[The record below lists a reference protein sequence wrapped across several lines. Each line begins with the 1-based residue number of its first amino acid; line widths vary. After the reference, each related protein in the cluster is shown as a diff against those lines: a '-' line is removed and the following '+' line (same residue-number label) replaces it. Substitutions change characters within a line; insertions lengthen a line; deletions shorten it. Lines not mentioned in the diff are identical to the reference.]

1 MTDAL
6 PYRLLRAHLAA
17 SAPDRERFVA
27 RLFIVSTAF
36 AIAAVIGFATPE
48 RRAVILPH
56 VPIFAIPLAYHVG
69 LLVVLR
75 RNWFHWI
82 LPWIGTI
89 VLTSA
94 LAPPFYFAVQ
104 EEGPA
109 FAVGGVIQSGWMAL
123 VAVSA
128 LRANPILSI
137 GAGVIGAIEYLTI
150 SFAQPLTGEQPSQ
163 VMTLAAMFIV
173 DGVVAAGIAMYLLR
187 QAQEAL
193 RAVRS
198 QDLMGK
204 YFMHER
210 IGAGG
215 MAEVFRATYSPEGG
229 FEKIVAVK
237 RVLPEVANLAD
248 GRLFVE
254 MFREEARLCAQL
266 SHPNVVQVLDAGR
279 FAGRYVLAMEFVD
292 GVSLHRV
299 IHRAGRP
306 MPMAAITFAAAE
318 LAAALDYIHARVD
331 ADGTSLH
338 LVHRDVNPPNV
349 LVSRLGE
356 VKLADFGVAHAV
368 NRATLDPERVY
379 GKLGYLAPEQLH
391 AGQIDG
397 RADLFALGL
406 TLYEM
411 VAGKPLFRAASLY
424 EVEEFRNPE
433 VELGD
438 EVPRELRRLIADL
451 LAVAPDNRP
460 ATGADVRA
468 RLLAL
473 TGDAAPFPSGQVE
486 LAKLVKVAV
495 EAAAAPARPSTV
507 ATDLRSQV
515 RRTPDAQRSRR
526 ERGGRSTKS

>member
-1 MTDAL
+1 MSDAL
-6 PYRLLRAHLAA
+6 PYRLLRAHLDA
-17 SAPDRERFVA
+17 SAPDREKFIA
-27 RLFIVSTAF
+27 KLFIGCTLF
-36 AIAAVIGFATPE
+36 ALACVIGFATPE
-48 RRAVILPH
+48 KRAIIAPNTPV
-56 VPIFAIPLAYHVG
+56 FAIPLAYHIG
-69 LLVVLR
+69 LLVALR
-75 RNWFHWI
+75 RDRFHWI
-82 LPWIGTI
+82 LPWIGTF
-89 VLTSA
+89 VLASA

-104 EEGPA
+104 QEGAA
-109 FAVGGVIQSGWMAL
+109 FAVGGVIQSSWMAL

-128 LRANPILSI
+128 LRANPMLSI
-137 GAGVIGAIEYLTI
+137 GAGVIGGIEYLAI
-150 SFAQPLTGEQPSQ
+150 SLAQPMTGEQRSE
-163 VMTLAAMFIV
+163 VLTLAAMFIV
-173 DGVVAAGIAMYLLR
+173 DGVIAAGIASYLLR
-187 QAQEAL
+187 QAQQAL

-210 IGAGG
+210 LGAGG

-237 RVLPEVANLAD
+237 RVLPDVAEAAD
-248 GRLFVE
+248 GRLFVD

-266 SHPNVVQVLDAGR
+266 SHPNVVQVLDAGQ
-279 FAGRYVLAMEFVD
+279 FGGRYVLAMELVD

-306 MPMAAITFAAAE
+306 MPIAAVAFAGAE

-331 ADGTSLH
+331 SDGISLG

-391 AGQIDG
+391 AQKIDG

-406 TLYEM
+406 TVYEM
-411 VAGKPLFRAASLY
+411 VTGKPMLRGVALD
-424 EVEEFRNPE
+424 EVDDIRNPE

-438 EVPRELRRLIADL
+438 DVPLELRRLIGDL

-460 ATGADVRA
+460 ANGAVVRA

-486 LAKLVKVAV
+486 LAKLVKAAL
-495 EAAAAPARPSTV
+495 EARPLPARPSTV
-507 ATDLRSQV
+507 ATDLRS
-515 RRTPDAQRSRR
+515 
-526 ERGGRSTKS
+526 TKV

>member
-6 PYRLLRAHLAA
+6 PYRLLRTHLAA
-17 SAPDRERFVA
+17 SAPDREKFIA
-27 RLFIVSTAF
+27 KLFIVATAC
-36 AIAAVIGFATPE
+36 ALSAVIGFATPE

-56 VPIFAIPLAYHVG
+56 APIFVIPLAYHLG
-69 LLVVLR
+69 LLVALR

-82 LPWIGTI
+82 LPWVGTI

-94 LAPPFYFAVQ
+94 LAPPFYFAIQ
-104 EEGPA
+104 EEGPT
-109 FAVGGVIQSGWMAL
+109 FAVGGVIPSGWMAL

-137 GAGVIGAIEYLTI
+137 GAGVVGSIEYLAL
-150 SFAQPLTGEQPSQ
+150 SLAQPLTGEQRSQ
-163 VMTLAAMFIV
+163 AMTIAATLV
-173 DGVVAAGIAMYLLR
+173 VGGVVAAGIAMYLLR

-237 RVLPEVANLAD
+237 RVLPEVAGLAD
-248 GRLFVE
+248 GRLFVD

-266 SHPNVVQVLDAGR
+266 SHPNVVQVLDAGQ
-279 FAGRYVLAMEFVD
+279 FGGRYVLAMEFVD

-299 IHRAGRP
+299 IYRAGRP
-306 MPMAAITFAAAE
+306 MPLAAIAFVGAE

-331 ADGTSLH
+331 SNGDSLD

-368 NRATLDPERVY
+368 NRATLDPGRVY

-391 AGQIDG
+391 AEKIDG

-411 VAGKPLFRAASLY
+411 AMGKPLFRGAALD
-424 EVEEFRNPE
+424 EVDDIRNPE

-438 EVPRELRRLIADL
+438 DVPLELRRLIGDL
-451 LAVAPDNRP
+451 LAVAPANRP
-460 ATGADVRA
+460 ATGAVVRA
-468 RLLAL
+468 RLLTLA
-473 TGDAAPFPSGQVE
+473 GEAAPFPAGQVE
-486 LAKLVKVAV
+486 LANLVNAAV
-495 EAAAAPARPSTV
+495 EAAPVPARASTV
-507 ATDLRSQV
+507 ATDLRS
-515 RRTPDAQRSRR
+515 
-526 ERGGRSTKS
+526 TKS

>member
-1 MTDAL
+1 
-6 PYRLLRAHLAA
+6 
-17 SAPDRERFVA
+17 
-27 RLFIVSTAF
+27 
-36 AIAAVIGFATPE
+36 
-48 RRAVILPH
+48 
-56 VPIFAIPLAYHVG
+56 
-69 LLVVLR
+69 
-75 RNWFHWI
+75 
-82 LPWIGTI
+82 
-89 VLTSA
+89 
-94 LAPPFYFAVQ
+94 
-104 EEGPA
+104 
-109 FAVGGVIQSGWMAL
+109 VIQAGWMAL

-128 LRANPILSI
+128 LRANPVLSI
-137 GAGVIGAIEYLTI
+137 GAGVIGATEYLVI
-150 SFAQPLTGEQPSQ
+150 SLAQPLTADQRSQ
-163 VMTLAAMFIV
+163 VLTLAAMFIV

-210 IGAGG
+210 LGAGG

-237 RVLPEVANLAD
+237 RVLPGIAEAAD
-248 GRLFVE
+248 GRLFVD

-279 FAGRYVLAMEFVD
+279 FGGRYVLTMEFVD

-306 MPMAAITFAAAE
+306 MPLSAIAFVGAE

-331 ADGTSLH
+331 NAGASLG

-356 VKLADFGVAHAV
+356 VKLADFGIAHAV
-368 NRATLDPERVY
+368 NRATLDPDRVY

-391 AGQIDG
+391 AEAIDG

-411 VAGKPLFRAASLY
+411 VKGKPMFRGAALD
-424 EVEEFRNPE
+424 EVDDLRNPE

-438 EVPRELRRLIADL
+438 VVPGELRRLIADL
-451 LAVAPDNRP
+451 LAADPAHRP
-460 ATGADVRA
+460 ATGALVRA
-468 RLLAL
+468 RLVALA
-473 TGDAAPFPSGQVE
+473 GDAAPFPSGQIE
-486 LAKLVKVAV
+486 LAKLVKSAV
-495 EAAAAPARPSTV
+495 QAAPAPARPSTI
-507 ATDLRSQV
+507 ATDLRS
-515 RRTPDAQRSRR
+515 
-526 ERGGRSTKS
+526 TKS